1 MVIPNTRFQGFFN
14 PTKTDRRFFQSRLRE
29 LIENRVVERVMV
41 PSAIRSG
48 PASVPCIRLISNN
61 DDVANQPGETH
72 ITGEPSAHVVSGSY
86 DRAKRYVPD

>member
-1 MVIPNTRFQGFFN
+1 MVISTARFQGFLN

-48 PASVPCIRLISNN
+48 PASVPCIRLISN
-61 DDVANQPGETH
+61 DDDAANQPGETH
-72 ITGEPSAHVVSGSY
+72 ITEEPPTYVAPGSY
-86 DRAKRYVPD
+86 ARAKCYLPD

>member
-1 MVIPNTRFQGFFN
+1 MVISTTRFQGFLN

-29 LIENRVVERVMV
+29 LVENRVVERVMV

-61 DDVANQPGETH
+61 DDAANQPGETH
-72 ITGEPSAHVVSGSY
+72 NTGEPSTHVVPGSY
-86 DRAKRYVPD
+86 ARAKRYVPD

>member
-1 MVIPNTRFQGFFN
+1 MVNLTTHLQGFLN
-14 PTKTDRRFFQSRLRE
+14 PSKTDRRFFQSRLRE

-61 DDVANQPGETH
+61 DDGANQSGETR
-72 ITGEPSAHVVSGSY
+72 ITGKSSTHVVLGS
-86 DRAKRYVPD
+86 

>member
-1 MVIPNTRFQGFFN
+1 MVISTTRFQGFLN

-29 LIENRVVERVMV
+29 LVENRVVERVMV

-61 DDVANQPGETH
+61 DDAANQPGETH
-72 ITGEPSAHVVSGSY
+72 NTGERSTHVVPGSY
-86 DRAKRYVPD
+86 ARAKRYVPD

>member
-1 MVIPNTRFQGFFN
+1 MVISTFRFQGFLN
-14 PTKTDRRFFQSRLRE
+14 PSKTDRRFFQSRLRE

-61 DDVANQPGETH
+61 DDGASQPGETR
-72 ITGEPSAHVVSGSY
+72 ITGKPSTHVVPGSY
-86 DRAKRYVPD
+86 VRAKRYVSD